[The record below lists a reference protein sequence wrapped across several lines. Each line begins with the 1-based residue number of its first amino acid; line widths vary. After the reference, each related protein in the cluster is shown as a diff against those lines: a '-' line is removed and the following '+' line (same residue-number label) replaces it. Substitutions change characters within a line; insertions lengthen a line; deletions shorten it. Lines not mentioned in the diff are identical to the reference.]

1 MKISVMSFADG
12 RLMKAIESDPQ
23 NARAYANRGLTRL
36 FLGQETDAAKD
47 FEQCLTLDNKLA
59 QSLAKR
65 IKELKLRLASGTD
78 IN

>member
-1 MKISVMSFADG
+1 MSTS
-12 RLMKAIESDPQ
+12 RLDLKAIESDPQ

-36 FLGQETDAAKD
+36 FLGKETDAAKD

-65 IKELKLRLASGTD
+65 IKELKLRLASGID